1 MAKPLIVPLP
11 SGLQL
16 WGDCEIRVTALD
28 PTTGAEVTGVKVSNV
43 TLEVDQTAGG
53 PDDLAFGPFKLVT
66 GPGG

>member
-11 SGLQL
+11 SGLEL

-28 PTTGAEVTGVKVSNV
+28 PATGAEVTGVKVSNV

-53 PDDLAFGPFKLVT
+53 SLVFGPFKLVT